1 MVFQLGYVAS
11 DAHKLNVML
20 NLNQNGTLN
29 AVYPDIGS
37 VLQLNSNGTSSY
49 NSMQEVLKMNTRHG
63 LTGQFAYT
71 WAHAIDQMREY
82 RGSIP
87 FDSFN
92 LALDKGSSDFDTR
105 QLFVGYIVW
114 SIPGSLKGPKI
125 LTHGWASGWQCKLP
139 HGTTLQLQRGYAAA
153 GLGSSL

>member
-63 LTGQFAYT
+63 LTGQFA
-71 WAHAIDQMREY
+71 
-82 RGSIP
+82 
-87 FDSFN
+87 
-92 LALDKGSSDFDTR
+92 
-105 QLFVGYIVW
+105 
-114 SIPGSLKGPKI
+114 
-125 LTHGWASGWQCKLP
+125 
-139 HGTTLQLQRGYAAA
+139 
-153 GLGSSL
+153 